1 MKKNILIICTTL
13 IIFSLTAC
21 GQNQIDTLTNK
32 AEMASAKTVAFEKT
46 FLTAVDRQINP
57 DLIYKV
63 ESRFIANIT
72 KEDLHNA
79 KTIIDILPKE
89 ATKTMESYQ
98 GVIVS
103 ILGNEG
109 EITEIGRNEVLNEKQ
124 VKLLQSADY
133 SSNIHITAK
142 CKESNEFG
150 RLWDYDLV
158 YYMTVIPEKE
168 AEFTYG
174 QEALIEYLK
183 TNSKSKT
190 AVIRADKLQ
199 PCRINFK
206 VTKEGKIKNVKLDST
221 SGYPSVD
228 EALIDLLTNMP
239 QTWIPATN
247 TKGEKIDQELVFFF
261 GSEGC

>member
-21 GQNQIDTLTNK
+21 AQKQNNTPTIQTET
-32 AEMASAKTVAFEKT
+32 ASAKTVAFENT
-46 FLTAVDRQINP
+46 FTNAVDRQINP

-63 ESRFIANIT
+63 ESRFMTRVT
-72 KEDLHNA
+72 KDKLDNA
-79 KTIIDILPKE
+79 TSIIDILPKR
-89 ATKTMESYQ
+89 ATMYMEQYQ
-98 GVIVS
+98 NVVVS
-103 ILGNEG
+103 ILQADG
-109 EITEIGRNEVLNEKQ
+109 EITAIGIDETLNEAQ
-124 VKLLQSADY
+124 LKLLKSADY
-133 SSNIHITAK
+133 STNFYITSD
-142 CKESNEFG
+142 CKHRTEFG
-150 RLWDYDLV
+150 KIENYNLV